1 MGNKRPC
8 SRAADETN
16 ELPPSHVSLLQRR
29 SAQSLTIAVVT
40 VRRVTNVSAN
50 RRSSR
55 MSAQPCRARAFAFL
69 SETEAANE
77 AKKLVEKEGR
87 KAVLMPS
94 DLQDARHC
102 GKVIKKTVVDDL
114 CGID

>member
-1 MGNKRPC
+1 M
-8 SRAADETN
+8 
-16 ELPPSHVSLLQRR
+16 L
-29 SAQSLTIAVVT
+29 
-40 VRRVTNVSAN
+40 
-50 RRSSR
+50 RSSGLGFR
-55 MSAQPCRARAFAFL
+55 LLLRVECLRKRVALGPSRSFG
-69 SETEAANE
+69 ETEAANE